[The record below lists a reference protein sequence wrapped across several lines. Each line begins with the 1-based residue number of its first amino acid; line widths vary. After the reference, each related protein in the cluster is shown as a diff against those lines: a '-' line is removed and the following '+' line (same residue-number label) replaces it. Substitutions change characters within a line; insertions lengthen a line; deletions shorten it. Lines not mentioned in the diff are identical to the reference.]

1 MAHVDRSSA
10 RGDLGKA
17 CRRRKASKSYLVGC
31 TCPCIQTVFL
41 GDLRRLGW
49 RLGAYT
55 KLIAHALGQN
65 PLGSPTDRAG
75 PLVQAIRAWPVHVM
89 GLVAQ
94 LQQSAQSASYSVI
107 AWCAHSV

>member
-1 MAHVDRSSA
+1 MLIAVRLVGTWARRAEDGKPPTRTWWAAHVSIYRRSLWA
-10 RGDLGKA
+10 TCDDLAGI
-17 CRRRKASKSYLVGC
+17 R
-31 TCPCIQTVFL
+31 
-41 GDLRRLGW
+41 
-49 RLGAYT
+49 GAYT

-65 PLGSPTDRAG
+65 PLGSPTDKAG

-94 LQQSAQSASYSVI
+94 LQQPAQSASYSVI